1 MPDFNALLDKDP
13 TQFERPPTVP
23 EGDYLLLIKAK
34 VFGQSAKKKTPFV
47 EFQYG
52 IVAPMPTIPMEALEG
67 IDLTKAKL
75 RDEFYITEDAM
86 YRLREFF
93 ELVGVVMPSTRESI
107 DACVGQQVIGT
118 VAHTQSTTDAS
129 RTYANIRGYLKPE
142 A

>member
-13 TQFERPPTVP
+13 TQFERPPLPP
-23 EGDYLLLIKAK
+23 EGDYLLLIKSK
-34 VFGQSAKKKTPFV
+34 TFGQSAKKKTPFV
-47 EFQYG
+47 EFAYAV
-52 IVAPMPTIPMEALEG
+52 VAPMPTIPMEALEG
-67 IDLTKAKL
+67 IDMTRVKL

-118 VAHTQSTTDAS
+118 VAHSQGGADNS
-129 RTYANIRGYLKPE
+129 RTFANIRGYLKPE